1 MKKVKRQFM
10 IRVLVLALLALGLG
24 GIHIYNERV
33 QAAQDEENDT
43 STEIFKADP
52 DTITTLDCDNNGVQ
66 TLSLE
71 RENDVWVDEN
81 HRDLTLD
88 EAVVDDTLNTF
99 ASVSASRVLENVTAS
114 DYGFDAPLGEIRLIA
129 DGAETVFTIGMY
141 NEMTGEY
148 YVLINDDHSKVYVV
162 DQTLYN
168 ITKKTAS
175 DFEAEVSEDGTEDS
189 ASENGGAKE

>member
-1 MKKVKRQFM
+1 MK
-10 IRVLVLALLALGLG
+10 RVLLLALGLLLL
-24 GIHIYNERV
+24 
-33 QAAQDEENDT
+33 T
-43 STEIFKADP
+43 STAFAKD
-52 DTITTLDCDNNGVQ
+52 VQ
-66 TLSLE
+66 KHLPG
-71 RENDVWVDEN
+71 
-81 HRDLTLD
+81 DLTLD

-175 DFEAEVSEDGTEDS
+175 DFEAEETDGTATDE
-189 ASENGGAKE
+189 

>member
-1 MKKVKRQFM
+1 M
-10 IRVLVLALLALGLG
+10 
-24 GIHIYNERV
+24 
-33 QAAQDEENDT
+33 
-43 STEIFKADP
+43 
-52 DTITTLDCDNNGVQ
+52 
-66 TLSLE
+66 
-71 RENDVWVDEN
+71 
-81 HRDLTLD
+81 
-88 EAVVDDTLNTF
+88 
-99 ASVSASRVLENVTAS
+99 TAS

-189 ASENGGAKE
+189 ASENGGRRSSSAPGVPAWAWSGTGRPVFFLV